1 MMPHL
6 TVEGQSYVEVETELN
21 DDQERIHR
29 WLVANKLT
37 LNVKKCEYMIIG
49 SRYQLSSIDDLRL

>member
-1 MMPHL
+1 MFADDTHL
-6 TVEGQSYVEVETELN
+6 TVEGQSYVEVETKQN
-21 DDQERIHR
+21 DNLERIHR

-49 SRYQLSSIDDLRL
+49 SR